1 MKNNILPDD
10 GTFKPFIVRV
20 VAKQRKTT
28 EELYSLAKSRNLK
41 LTKNQRL
48 DTGRPTQFAWQHQLR
63 RDQYV
68 LANRGIIRRYADST
82 WGLA

>member
-1 MKNNILPDD
+1 MYLQIAGGRKNEKYILPDD

-48 DTGRPTQFAWQHQLR
+48 DTGRPTQLLGSTNFA
-63 RDQYV
+63 
-68 LANRGIIRRYADST
+68 GINMF
-82 WGLA
+82 